1 MIFEYLIKGGNMTE
15 SFVTDIKSN
24 TKKLS
29 IELSNLQIVQLYK
42 FYEML
47 VEKNKI
53 MNLTAITE
61 EHDVV
66 VKHFIDSMSIYG
78 LKIGDEIVDY
88 NFFDNKSMIDVGT
101 GAGFPG
107 LVLKILFPNLNI
119 VLSDSLNKRLK
130 FLDEVI
136 TELELK
142 GINLVHGR
150 AEDLAHNDVYRE
162 KFDFS
167 TSRAVANLS
176 TLSEYDLPFVKK
188 NGYFISY
195 KSGKIDEELKSAGKA
210 IKLLGGEVSG
220 VNTFKLTDDV
230 TDRSIIVIKKVSKTP
245 KNYPRKAGIPSKDPL

>member
-1 MIFEYLIKGGNMTE
+1 MH
-15 SFVTDIKSN
+15 SKS
-24 TKKLS
+24 
-29 IELSNLQIVQLYK
+29 
-42 FYEML
+42 
-47 VEKNKI
+47 
-53 MNLTAITE
+53 TAIID

-66 VKHFIDSMSIYG
+66 VKHFIDSMSIFG

-88 NFFDNKSMIDVGT
+88 KFFDNKSMIDIGT

-119 VLSDSLNKRLK
+119 VLSDSLNKSLK

-136 TELELK
+136 AELMLK

-195 KSGKIDEELKSAGKA
+195 KSGKIDEELKTADKA
-210 IKLLGGEVSG
+210 IKLMGGVISG
-220 VNTFKLTDDV
+220 VNTFKLTDDI
-230 TDRSIIVIKKVSKTP
+230 TDRSIIVIKKISKTP
-245 KNYPRKAGIPSKDPL
+245 KNFPRKAGVPSKDPL

>member
-1 MIFEYLIKGGNMTE
+1 MTE
-15 SFVTDIKSN
+15 SYATDIKSN
-24 TKKLS
+24 SKKMN
-29 IELSNLQIVQLYK
+29 IELSDLQIGQLYE
-42 FYEML
+42 FFEML
-47 VEKNKI
+47 VEKNKV

-66 VKHFIDSMSIYG
+66 VKHFIDSMSIFG
-78 LKIGDEIVDY
+78 LKIGDEIIDY
-88 NFFDNKSMIDVGT
+88 KFFDNKSMIDVGT

-136 TELELK
+136 TKLELK

-150 AEDLAHNDVYRE
+150 AEDLAHIDIYRE
-162 KFDFS
+162 KFDYS

-210 IKLLGGEVSG
+210 IKLLGGEVSSI
-220 VNTFKLTDDV
+220 NIFKLPDDI

-245 KNYPRKAGIPSKDPL
+245 MNYPRKAGVPSKDPL

>member
-1 MIFEYLIKGGNMTE
+1 MTE
-15 SFVTDIKSN
+15 SFVKDIKSN

-29 IELSNLQIVQLYK
+29 IELSDLQIEQLYK

-47 VEKNKI
+47 VEKNKV

-61 EHDVV
+61 EHDVI
-66 VKHFIDSMSIYG
+66 VKHFIDSMSIFG
-78 LKIGDEIVDY
+78 LKIGDDIVDY
-88 NFFDNKSMIDVGT
+88 KFFDNKSMIDVGT

-119 VLSDSLNKRLK
+119 VLSDSLNKRLI

-136 TELELK
+136 SELELK

-162 KFDFS
+162 KFDVS

-195 KSGKIDEELKSAGKA
+195 KSGKINEELKTAGKA
-210 IKLLGGEVSG
+210 IKLLGGEVSS
-220 VNTFKLTDDV
+220 VNNFKLTDDV

-245 KNYPRKAGIPSKDPL
+245 KNYPRKAGVPSKDPL

>member
-1 MIFEYLIKGGNMTE
+1 MTE
-15 SFVTDIKSN
+15 SFVKDIKSN

-29 IELSNLQIVQLYK
+29 IELSDLQIEQLYK

-47 VEKNKI
+47 VEKNKV

-61 EHDVV
+61 EHDVI
-66 VKHFIDSMSIYG
+66 VKHFIDSMSIFG
-78 LKIGDEIVDY
+78 LKIGDDIVDY
-88 NFFDNKSMIDVGT
+88 KFFDNKSMIDVGT

-136 TELELK
+136 SELELK

-162 KFDFS
+162 KFDVS

-195 KSGKIDEELKSAGKA
+195 KSGKINEELKTAGKA
-210 IKLLGGEVSG
+210 IKLLGGEVSS
-220 VNTFKLTDDV
+220 VNNFKLTDDV

-245 KNYPRKAGIPSKDPL
+245 KNYPRKAGVPSKDPL

>member
-1 MIFEYLIKGGNMTE
+1 MTD
-15 SFVTDIKSN
+15 SFLTDINFN
-24 TKKLS
+24 TKKLN
-29 IELSNLQIVQLYK
+29 IKLNDLQIEQLYK

-47 VEKNKI
+47 VEKNKV

-66 VKHFIDSMSIYG
+66 VKHFIDSMSIFN
-78 LKIGDEIVDY
+78 LKIDGKVVDY

-107 LVLKILFPNLNI
+107 LVLKIVFPELKI

-136 TELELK
+136 NTLNLK

-150 AEDLAHNDVYRE
+150 AEDLAHNDIYRE

-195 KSGKIDEELKSAGKA
+195 KSGKIDEELKLAAKA
-210 IKLLGGEVSG
+210 IRILGGEIDGINS
-220 VNTFKLTDDV
+220 FKLTDDV

-245 KNYPRKAGIPSKDPL
+245 KNYPRKAGVPSKDPL

>member
-1 MIFEYLIKGGNMTE
+1 MTE

-24 TKKLS
+24 TKKLN
-29 IELSNLQIVQLYK
+29 IELSNLQIEQLYK

-47 VEKNKI
+47 VEKNKV

-66 VKHFIDSMSIYG
+66 VKHFIDSISIFN
-78 LKIGDEIVDY
+78 LKMGDETVDY
-88 NFFDNKSMIDVGT
+88 KYFDGKSMIDVGT

-107 LVLKILFPNLNI
+107 LVLKIVFPNLKI

-136 TELELK
+136 NQLELND
-142 GINLVHGR
+142 INLVHGR
-150 AEDLAHNDVYRE
+150 AEDLAHNDIFRE
-162 KFDFS
+162 KFDYS

-188 NGYFISY
+188 NGYFIAY
-195 KSGKIDEELKSAGKA
+195 KSGKIDDELNLAGKA
-210 IKLLGGEVSG
+210 IKLLGGEVS
-220 VNTFKLTDDV
+220 VINNFKLTDDI

-245 KNYPRKAGIPSKDPL
+245 KNYPRKAGVPSKNPL